1 LYAPR
6 AADSELER
14 ARTRARSA
22 RGPNGRARAG
32 VPRAGRPGGLPSLR
46 PPPHAS

>member
-22 RGPNGRARAG
+22 RGPNRRARAG
-32 VPRAGRPGGLPSLR
+32 APARGRPPRASELATSAARF
-46 PPPHAS
+46 